1 MTKARDLADFLGD
14 NTSLGTINDAY
25 DAGTLVPSVTATNPS
40 LIINGDMRIAQRGT
54 TSTSDEYQTVDRFR
68 TSNGGLDEAVTQ
80 EHHALSSSDTGVWE
94 LGFRH
99 SYKQTNGNQTSVG
112 TSDRVT
118 IQHRIEGQNIATSG
132 WDYTSSSSD
141 VTLSFWCKSS
151 VAQNFYARLQSYGG
165 TQQAYTMETGS
176 LTANTWTKITKTIS
190 GSSAVAFNNDNNL
203 GALLEFIMFRGT
215 DSTGTRAL
223 NVWEAYD
230 TNVRAPNM
238 DSTWY
243 TTNDA
248 TFEITGVKLE
258 LGSEATD
265 FQHISYAEEVKKCK
279 RYYQQ
284 YGGGGTYHKFF
295 MGGSYNS
302 TTATGHKY
310 LDEPMRAV
318 PTGSSTGNFDGGN
331 GVSSSCT
338 LSNMGGF
345 VEADGSCRFMSIRAN
360 ATSPNWVAGYM
371 IKVRAYNDITSR
383 IYFDAEL

>member
-25 DAGTLVPSVTATNPS
+25 DAGTLVPSSTNPS

-68 TSNGGLDEAVTQ
+68 TSHGGNDETPTQ
-80 EHHALSSSDTGVWE
+80 EHHALTSSDTGVWE

-118 IQHRIEGQNIATSG
+118 IQHRIEGQDMATSG
-132 WDYTSSSSD
+132 WDYTSPSSD

-151 VAQNFYARLQSYGG
+151 VAQNFYATLQSYGG
-165 TQQAYTMETGS
+165 TQQHYAMETGS

-203 GALLEFIMFRGT
+203 GLLFEIAMFRGT
-215 DSTGTRAL
+215 NTTGTRAL
-223 NVWEAYD
+223 DTWSTYD
-230 TNVRAPNM
+230 TNVRVPDM

-248 TFEITGVKLE
+248 TFEVTGVKLE
-258 LGSEATD
+258 VGSEATD
-265 FQHISYAEEVKKCK
+265 FQHPSYGDELAKCQ
-279 RYYQQ
+279 RYYWQ
-284 YGGGGTYHKFF
+284 
-295 MGGSYNS
+295 S
-302 TTATGHKY
+302 TTNAGYYAFQYASTHKMMPIQHPV
-310 LDEPMRAV
+310 EMRAT
-318 PTGSSTGNFDGGN
+318 PTATI
-331 GVSSSCT
+331 VYASSSMTPFQTDT
-338 LSNMGGF
+338 LQFKAYLSS
-345 VEADGSCRFMSIRAN
+345 AYTD
-360 ATSPNWVAGYM
+360 TS
-371 IKVRAYNDITSR
+371 AYHMQSAK
-383 IYFDAEL
+383 FDAEI